1 MTDAREQPKVR
12 AMLGRLR
19 PALLGVLLLCFW
31 STLGAAQQGRVQ
43 RGRVFA
49 QTNCAMCHAVGRIG
63 DSPLAIAPPFRTLHT
78 RYRVD
83 DLAEALAEGIVTG
96 HPSMPQFQLDA
107 AADRRSDRLSQDAR
121 AVTGRPEPDCG
132 RSKHVRRTALVCSP
146 LEGRVVECGQ
156 RRSGSAAMPRAG
168 PSPAGSSFK
177 LVFSER

>member
-1 MTDAREQPKVR
+1 MRLVASLDELARDQLTAGGAGSLERRLILIMAQSSTGIKGRWPSHTMTDAREQPKVR

-107 AADRRSDRLSQDAR
+107 AQIGDLIAYLK
-121 AVTGRPEPDCG
+121 TLEP
-132 RSKHVRRTALVCSP
+132 
-146 LEGRVVECGQ
+146 
-156 RRSGSAAMPRAG
+156 
-168 PSPAGSSFK
+168 
-177 LVFSER
+177 

>member
-107 AADRRSDRLSQDAR
+107 AQIGDLIAYLK
-121 AVTGRPEPDCG
+121 TLEP
-132 RSKHVRRTALVCSP
+132 
-146 LEGRVVECGQ
+146 
-156 RRSGSAAMPRAG
+156 
-168 PSPAGSSFK
+168 
-177 LVFSER
+177 

>member
-1 MTDAREQPKVR
+1 LRLVASLGELARDQLTAGGAGSMERRLILIMAQSSSRHQMSPAATRMTDAREQPKVR

-19 PALLGVLLLCFW
+19 PALLGVLLLCLW

-107 AADRRSDRLSQDAR
+107 AQIGDLIAYLK
-121 AVTGRPEPDCG
+121 TLEP
-132 RSKHVRRTALVCSP
+132 
-146 LEGRVVECGQ
+146 
-156 RRSGSAAMPRAG
+156 
-168 PSPAGSSFK
+168 
-177 LVFSER
+177 